1 METAIKLNLRLFD
14 DVTNTTGSTGT
25 GNELSHEMKTYYDKT
40 LIDIA
45 GSASGTRSFDQK
57 RPIPKNGGKQ
67 SSLESTPPL
76 SKALTP
82 LTEGVT
88 PEGTKLDVSIVTA
101 TVKQYGDYIRL
112 SDMLLMTAID
122 NNLVEAMK
130 LLGDQA
136 GATLDT
142 VTREV
147 LNGGT
152 NVQVRRGTDRIES
165 HFNPEH
171 ETDRQGG

>member
-45 GSASGTRSFDQK
+45 GPRLVHDQFGQK
-57 RPIPKNGGKQ
+57 RPIPKNGGKTI
-67 SSLESTPPL
+67 EFRKYTPL

-142 VTREV
+142 VTKSSMAERMYSMQRDRPHRE
-147 LNGGT
+147 LL
-152 NVQVRRGTDRIES
+152 
-165 HFNPEH
+165 
-171 ETDRQGG
+171 

>member
-1 METAIKLNLRLFD
+1 
-14 DVTNTTGSTGT
+14 
-25 GNELSHEMKTYYDKT
+25 MKTYYDKT

-45 GSASGTRSFDQK
+45 GPRPVHDQFGQK
-57 RPIPKNGGKQ
+57 RPIPKTAVKQ

-88 PEGTKLDVSIVTA
+88 SEGNKLDVSIVTA

-142 VTREV
+142 VTRESSMAE
-147 LNGGT
+147 
-152 NVQVRRGTDRIES
+152 QMYSMQRDRP
-165 HFNPEH
+165 HRKPL
-171 ETDRQGG
+171 